1 LVRVLVLVQVKVLEL
16 VQQLVQVLVLAQR
29 QALERVQQQGLGQG
43 QHLHRPQQQ

>member
-1 LVRVLVLVQVKVLEL
+1 VL

-29 QALERVQQQGLGQG
+29 PALEWVQQQGLAQG